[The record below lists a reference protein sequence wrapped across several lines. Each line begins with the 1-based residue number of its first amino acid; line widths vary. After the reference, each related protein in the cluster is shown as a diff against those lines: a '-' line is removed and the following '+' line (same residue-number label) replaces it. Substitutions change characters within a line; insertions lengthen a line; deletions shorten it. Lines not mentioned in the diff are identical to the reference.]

1 MKFTCQKK
9 KPIEEKSEELEIP
22 FQLSYLNIKALNGDF
37 IIALCANFFFKD
49 LLRTSCLISVNYF
62 QVSIFKC

>member
-9 KPIEEKSEELEIP
+9 KPIEEKSEELEVP

-37 IIALCANFFFKD
+37 IIALCANF
-49 LLRTSCLISVNYF
+49 LLKIFLELL
-62 QVSIFKC
+62 VSYL